1 MKWFFLVIV
10 VRLDHLVH
18 EGGADGGELLTR
30 GGAVGGGQ
38 VEEGVH
44 LVGLGLIFT
53 MQSCNYT
60 DIDCDFALTI
70 LVG

>member
-1 MKWFFLVIV
+1 MQNLL
-10 VRLDHLVH
+10 RHLIRVDQH
-18 EGGADGGELLTR
+18 IQKSGAGGGYLLTG